1 MNKNCDIIVVGG
13 GLAGLMATIVACENN
28 LKVKL
33 FTLLPAKRSH
43 SVCAQGG
50 INASLNI
57 KGEGDSPDKHFYE
70 TIYGG
75 DFLANQPPVKDMCYN
90 APEIVYLLDRMGVM
104 FNRTPEGFLDFRRFG
119 GTKYHRTAFAGAT
132 TGQQILYALDE
143 QVRRYEY
150 HGLVEKYTGW
160 EFLRAVIDEEGYAR
174 GIVAGNINTLDI
186 EVFPADAVIMATGGC
201 GMIFGKSTNS
211 AICTGSPNAILFEQ
225 GAKYANGEFIQVHPT
240 AIAGNDKLRL
250 ISESV
255 RGEGG
260 RIWTYK
266 DGKPWYF
273 LEEKYPAYGNLVPR
287 DIASREIFHVCV
299 DLGLGIDG
307 KNQVYL
313 DVTHLDEDFLEY
325 KLGGVLEIYEKFM
338 GENPKKVPMRVFPA
352 VHYTMGGL
360 WVDYNQMTNIKGL
373 FAAGE
378 CEYQYHGANRLG
390 ANSLLSCIHGGMVA
404 GKKVFEYAKSLTKC
418 SDDVPSKVYE
428 QHKQTVVAKFEQY
441 KKMEGKE
448 NPYKLHQELGETM
461 TENVTVVRHN
471 KKLLQTL
478 DKLKEFRER
487 FKNIDVLDRSGNAN
501 YSLFFVNQLRGM
513 IELAMV
519 ITKGAL
525 LRDESRGSHYKP
537 EFPKRD
543 DERFLKTTIATY
555 QEDEP
560 QISYEDVDVSLIKP
574 VLRKYD

>member
-1 MNKNCDIIVVGG
+1 M
-13 GLAGLMATIVACENN
+13 
-28 LKVKL
+28 
-33 FTLLPAKRSH
+33 
-43 SVCAQGG
+43 
-50 INASLNI
+50 
-57 KGEGDSPDKHFYE
+57 
-70 TIYGG
+70 
-75 DFLANQPPVKDMCYN
+75 
-90 APEIVYLLDRMGVM
+90 
-104 FNRTPEGFLDFRRFG
+104 
-119 GTKYHRTAFAGAT
+119 
-132 TGQQILYALDE
+132 
-143 QVRRYEY
+143 
-150 HGLVEKYTGW
+150 
-160 EFLRAVIDEEGYAR
+160 IDEEGYAR
-174 GIVAGNINTLDI
+174 GIVAGNINTLEI

-211 AICTGSPNAILFEQ
+211 AVCTGSPNAILFQQ

-299 DLGLGIDG
+299 DLGLGIEG

-313 DVTHLDEDFLEY
+313 DVTHLDPEFLEY

-338 GENPKKVPMRVFPA
+338 GEDPKKVPMRVFPA

-360 WVDYNQMTNIKGL
+360 WVDYNQMTNINGL

-404 GKKVFEYAKSLTKC
+404 GKRVFEYVLGLKKC
-418 SDDVPSKVYE
+418 SDDVSSSIYDD
-428 QHKQTVVAKFEQY
+428 HKTTVLAKFDQY
-441 KKMEGKE
+441 KKMTGKE
-448 NPYKLHQELGETM
+448 NPYKLHQELGEIM

-471 KKLLQTL
+471 KKLEQTMV
-478 DKLKEFRER
+478 KIRELKER
-487 FKNIDVLDRSGNAN
+487 FKKIDVLDNSASAN
-501 YSLFFVNQLRGM
+501 YNLFFINQLWGM
-513 IELAMV
+513 LELSMV

-525 LRDESRGSHYKP
+525 YRNESRGSHYKP
-537 EFPKRD
+537 EFPNRD
-543 DERFLKTTIATY
+543 DENFLKTTIATY
-555 QEDEP
+555 GEDEP
-560 QISYEDVDVSLIKP
+560 NISYEDVDVSLIKP